1 MFTQHQRQVGVGLC
15 EAAGHRLGCWGAQ
28 SEVPGDCW
36 SCREASLVLRLLGTQ
51 ALLGA
56 TEELRMKWGPEG
68 WI

>member
-15 EAAGHRLGCWGAQ
+15 EAAGHRLGSCGEQ
-28 SEVPGDCW
+28 SEVPVDSW
-36 SCREASLVLRLLGTQ
+36 SSSQDRLDLRLLGTQ